1 MLISIVLHLE
11 APAPV
16 RLPLHLGRAN
26 HAAAL
31 RLIGAADAALAQT
44 VHDEEGPKPLTCSGL
59 LGVTPGRDGVALRAG
74 QACAVRLTGLNRAV
88 GQALEAGLLHG
99 VLPENWELEGI
110 PFRVTGA
117 TCDPAA
123 HPWSGRSSCAQLAG
137 AALVQGDEGRTVTF
151 EFASPTAFKS
161 AGYTVPVPMPALV
174 FGSLVERWNH
184 FAPLRLSGEMRRFA
198 NEMMVISRYKLESR
212 AVAQKNDAWRIGGV
226 GTVTYRSMSAD
237 RYWLGVL
244 HALAAFA
251 LYSGVGVQTATG
263 MGQAR
268 AQAATRVDGR
278 TERRV
283 NNA

>member
-1 MLISIVLHLE
+1 MLIAIVLQLE
-11 APAPV
+11 APVSV

-31 RLIGAADAALAQT
+31 RLIGSIDPALAAA
-44 VHDEEGPKPLTCSGL
+44 VHDDEGPKPLTCSGL
-59 LGVTPGRDGVALRAG
+59 LGVMPGRDGVALRAG
-74 QACAVRLTGLNRAV
+74 QACAVRLTGLNRTV
-88 GQALEAGLLHG
+88 GQALEEGLLRG
-99 VLPENWELEGI
+99 TLPARWELEGV
-110 PFRVTGA
+110 PFRITGA
-117 TCDPAA
+117 TCDPTA
-123 HPWSGRSSCAQLAG
+123 HGWSGRSSCEQLAG
-137 AALVQGDEGRTVTF
+137 AALVEGGDGRTVTL

-198 NEMMVISRYKLESR
+198 DEMMVISRYRLESR

-226 GTVTYRSMSAD
+226 GTVTYRSMSGD

-244 HALAAFA
+244 HALAGFA

-268 AQAATRVDGR
+268 AQVAARV
-278 TERRV
+278 ERRRDD
-283 NNA
+283 A